1 MNTLVKSQ
9 IQVMV
14 DRAVGEAFGR
24 EMMKIRASLLSF
36 VSKEEQR
43 DIEKRF
49 KKPTGKYVRSFAL
62 RG

>member
-9 IQVMV
+9 IKILVNK
-14 DRAVGEAFGR
+14 AVEEAFGR
-24 EMMKIRASLLSF
+24 EMMKIRASLLPL

-49 KKPTGKYVRSFAL
+49 KKPSGKYVRSFAL

>member
-9 IQVMV
+9 IKIMV
-14 DRAVGEAFGR
+14 NEAVEEAFSR
-24 EMMKIRASLLSF
+24 EIMKIRASLLPF

-49 KKPTGKYVRSFAL
+49 KKPSGKYTRSFAL

>member
-1 MNTLVKSQ
+1 MTTLVKNQ
-9 IQVMV
+9 IKIMV
-14 DRAVGEAFGR
+14 DRAVGEAFSR
-24 EMMKIRASLLSF
+24 EIMSIRASLLPL

-49 KKPTGKYVRSFAL
+49 KKPSLKYARSFAL